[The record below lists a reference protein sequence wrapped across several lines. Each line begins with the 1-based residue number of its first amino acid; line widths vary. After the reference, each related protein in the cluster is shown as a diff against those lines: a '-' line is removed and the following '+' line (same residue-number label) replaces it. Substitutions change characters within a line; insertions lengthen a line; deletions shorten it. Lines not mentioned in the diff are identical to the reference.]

1 MLKYFFDMILCNLML
16 VTGRILSYF
25 KREREQLCPD
35 TVLLELYIVIRI
47 SNFFLLEMLQYLS
60 CPNKSAAA

>member
-1 MLKYFFDMILCNLML
+1 ML